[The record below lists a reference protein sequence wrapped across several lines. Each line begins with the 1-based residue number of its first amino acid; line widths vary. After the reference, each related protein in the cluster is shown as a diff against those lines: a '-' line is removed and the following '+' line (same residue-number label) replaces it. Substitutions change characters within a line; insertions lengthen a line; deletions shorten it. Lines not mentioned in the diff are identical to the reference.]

1 MINVN
6 YAQVKHQDYLAPFD
20 YENCVKTQ
28 MDKCLRHLIEEISN
42 VTMYQRSMQQM
53 GIDQS
58 QMPVSNIKKDT
69 IIKAKKILGEIA
81 SAIKGL
87 DDLRQR

>member
-1 MINVN
+1 
-6 YAQVKHQDYLAPFD
+6 
-20 YENCVKTQ
+20 
-28 MDKCLRHLIEEISN
+28 
-42 VTMYQRSMQQM
+42 MYQRSMQQM

>member
-1 MINVN
+1 
-6 YAQVKHQDYLAPFD
+6 
-20 YENCVKTQ
+20 
-28 MDKCLRHLIEEISN
+28 MDKCLRRLIEEISN

-81 SAIKGL
+81 SAITGL
-87 DDLRQR
+87 DDLRKRQHAAR